1 MSGRQRKVNV
11 LASLEHQVLSSARSV
26 TRMFDKFKQDKGL
39 KETDTWVE
47 WGREVEAL
55 LAGEC
60 EKVLQRYRDMEAED
74 LNNDEHMH
82 QLALQEVATLPA
94 AAAAKFAAFCQN
106 QSVNP
111 QVYDL
116 MSMELWAAAVV
127 SKKWH
132 AYQEEATRN
141 EVDKVGLR
149 EAAVGLA
156 EARGL
161 VSMGKGGLDATSG
174 ADKRTPLMSAVVNGN
189 VLDLQL
195 LLDASCSID
204 VADSKGRTPLACA
217 MIFGRHDMAQHL
229 LLRGASPKATTLRG
243 ETSVYLASRFGH
255 TAPLETVRS
264 HLERHAPDQQ
274 PFKSLIMQ
282 QEQTNGRSCLWV
294 AAQFGH
300 VDVAQV
306 TIYYVF
312 YTA

>member
-1 MSGRQRKVNV
+1 M
-11 LASLEHQVLSSARSV
+11 
-26 TRMFDKFKQDKGL
+26 
-39 KETDTWVE
+39 VE
-47 WGREVEAL
+47 WGRKVEVL

-60 EKVLQRYRDMEAED
+60 EEVLQRYRDMEAGD

-82 QLALQEVATLPA
+82 QLALQEVATLPG

-106 QSVNP
+106 QSVNHTS
-111 QVYDL
+111 YDI
-116 MSMELWAAAVV
+116 MSMEMWAAVVV

-132 AYQEEATRN
+132 AYQQEATRN

-174 ADKRTPLMSAVVNGN
+174 ADKSTPLMSAVVNGN

-243 ETSVYLASRFGH
+243 ETTVYLASRFGH
-255 TAPLETVRS
+255 IASLETVRS

-274 PFKSLIMQ
+274 AFKSLIMQ
-282 QEQTNGRSCLWV
+282 TEKTNGRSCLWG
-294 AAQFGH
+294 ASLFGH

-306 TIYYVF
+306 TIY
-312 YTA
+312 

>member
-1 MSGRQRKVNV
+1 MSARQRKDNV
-11 LASLEHQVLSSARSV
+11 LASLEHQVFSAARSV
-26 TRMFDKFKQDKGL
+26 TRMLHNFMHEKRL
-39 KETDTWVE
+39 KETDYLVK
-47 WGREVEAL
+47 WGREVEVL

-60 EKVLQRYRDMEAED
+60 EEVLQRYGDMEAEE
-74 LNNDEHMH
+74 LNKDEHMH
-82 QLALQEVATLPA
+82 QLALQEVAALPA
-94 AAAAKFAAFCQN
+94 AAAAKFAAFCHN
-106 QSVNP
+106 LSVAP
-111 QVYDL
+111 PTYDI
-116 MSMELWAAAVV
+116 MSMELWAALLV
-127 SKKWH
+127 SKEWH
-132 AYQEEATRN
+132 AYQAEATRN
-141 EVDKVGLR
+141 EVDTGRLR

-189 VLDLQL
+189 LLDVQL

-243 ETSVYLASRFGH
+243 ETPVYLASRFGH

-274 PFKSLIMQ
+274 AFKSLIMQ
-282 QEQTNGRSCLWV
+282 QEQTNGRSCLFS
-294 AAQFGH
+294 AACFGH

-312 YTA
+312 YTL

>member
-1 MSGRQRKVNV
+1 MLDNFMQ
-11 LASLEHQVLSSARSV
+11 E
-26 TRMFDKFKQDKGL
+26 KGL
-39 KETDTWVE
+39 KETDEKVE
-47 WGREVEAL
+47 WGRKVEVL

-60 EKVLQRYRDMEAED
+60 EKVLERYRDMEAED
-74 LNNDEHMH
+74 LNNDQHMH

-106 QSVNP
+106 QSVAP
-111 QVYDL
+111 PTYDI

-204 VADSKGRTPLACA
+204 VADSKGRSPLACA

-229 LLRGASPKATTLRG
+229 LFRGASPKAITLRG
-243 ETSVYLASRFGH
+243 ETTVYLASRFGH
-255 TAPLETVRS
+255 FALLETVRS
-264 HLERHAPDQQ
+264 HLERHAADQQ
-274 PFKSLIMQ
+274 AFKSLIMQ
-282 QEQTNGRSCLWV
+282 QEKTACRSCLWV
-294 AAQFGH
+294 AAGFGH
-300 VDVAQV
+300 LDVAQV
-306 TIYYVF
+306 NICYLYVVNMMRWIHRDMVKHDVK
-312 YTA
+312 

>member
-1 MSGRQRKVNV
+1 MSGRQRKDNV
-11 LASLEHQVLSSARSV
+11 LASLEHQVFSAARSV
-26 TRMFDKFKQDKGL
+26 SLMLNNFMQDKGL
-39 KETDTWVE
+39 KETDELVE
-47 WGREVEAL
+47 WGREVEVL

-60 EKVLQRYRDMEAED
+60 EEVLQRYGDMEAED

-106 QSVNP
+106 QSVTDAT
-111 QVYDL
+111 YDI
-116 MSMELWAAAVV
+116 MSMELWAAVVV

-132 AYQEEATRN
+132 AYQQQATRN

-149 EAAVGLA
+149 VAAVRLA
-156 EARGL
+156 EERGL
-161 VSMGKGGLDATSG
+161 LSMGKGGLDATSG

-189 VLDLQL
+189 VLDVEL

-204 VADSKGRTPLACA
+204 VADSKGRSPLACA
-217 MIFGRHDMAQHL
+217 MIFGRHDMAQLL

-243 ETSVYLASRFGH
+243 ETTVYLASRFGH
-255 TAPLETVRS
+255 TASLKTVRS

-274 PFKSLIMQ
+274 AFKSLIMQ
-282 QEQTNGRSCLWV
+282 QEQTNGRSCLFS
-294 AAQFGH
+294 AACFGH

-306 TIYYVF
+306 TIYCVF
-312 YTA
+312 

>member
-1 MSGRQRKVNV
+1 M
-11 LASLEHQVLSSARSV
+11 LASLEHQVFSSARSV
-26 TRMFDKFKQDKGL
+26 TLMLDKFMQQKGL
-39 KETDTWVE
+39 KVTDTLVE
-47 WGREVEAL
+47 WGRQVEVL

-106 QSVNP
+106 QSVTD
-111 QVYDL
+111 VSYDL

-141 EVDKVGLR
+141 EVDQGGLR

-255 TAPLETVRS
+255 TAPLEKVRL

-274 PFKSLIMQ
+274 AFKSLIMQ
-282 QEQTNGRSCLWV
+282 QEPTNGRSCLWV

-300 VDVAQV
+300 VDVARV

-312 YTA
+312 YVVGI